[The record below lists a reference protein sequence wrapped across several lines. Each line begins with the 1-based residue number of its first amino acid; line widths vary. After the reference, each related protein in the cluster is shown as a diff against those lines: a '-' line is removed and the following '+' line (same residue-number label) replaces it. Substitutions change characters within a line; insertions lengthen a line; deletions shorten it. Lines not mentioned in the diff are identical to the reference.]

1 MKPLFYSLSL
11 VFLFSIPLIA
21 TAQSSGKDPSAAL
34 ELRSTTQG
42 FLLPRMTNM
51 EQIYNI
57 PTPALG
63 LLIYNKSNPSLEVY
77 DGARW
82 IQLGTSNSSLLAF
95 LDSDKDTGILLVD
108 DQAGNTTIRFKTAG
122 TERMSINAS
131 GTLHIKGDLKD
142 AANASGTLGQLLSST
157 TTGTAWV
164 DDVFSV
170 FDAANQ
176 TGIRLDKNLND
187 DVIRFE
193 TAGTERMSINA
204 SGTVEILGALK
215 DAADNDGTAGQLL
228 SSTGSRTV
236 WVDNPVAPT
245 AFKNNTQFSALTS
258 STVSPRDHVV
268 NTDLLTLNIRS
279 EGNDG
284 WFSLPPDAI
293 YHKGPFDDVLRVYKT
308 IVSPGTGRIWLDR
321 NIGASQRATGSTDGD
336 SYGHYFNWYSVTP
349 GGHYYKSGPGKICPT
364 GFDLPTY
371 DEWLAE
377 KNACITNAGTALSLP
392 ANGG

>member
-11 VFLFSIPLIA
+11 VFLFSMPLIA

-164 DDVFSV
+164 DNNVFSV
-170 FDAANQ
+170 FDAAGN
-176 TGIRLDKNLND
+176 TGIELNTAPEED
-187 DVIRFE
+187 FIHFK
-193 TAGTERMSINA
+193 TAGVERMSINA

-228 SSTGSRTV
+228 SSTGTSTR
-236 WVDNPVAPT
+236 WVNPTIQFKT
-245 AFKNNTQFSALTS
+245 AAEFSALNA
-258 STVSPRDHVV
+258 STTAPGEWVI
-268 NTDLLTLNIRS
+268 NTTNNTLNIRS
-279 EGNDG
+279 QDNTY
-284 WFSLPPDAI
+284 W
-293 YHKGPFDDVLRVYKT
+293 YVY
-308 IVSPGTGRIWLDR
+308 R
-321 NIGASQRATGSTDGD
+321 
-336 SYGHYFNWYSVTP
+336 
-349 GGHYYKSGPGKICPT
+349 
-364 GFDLPTY
+364 
-371 DEWLAE
+371 E
-377 KNACITNAGTALSLP
+377 
-392 ANGG
+392 

>member
-228 SSTGSRTV
+228 SSTGTSTR
-236 WVDNPVAPT
+236 WVNPTIQFKT
-245 AFKNNTQFSALTS
+245 AAEFSALNA
-258 STVSPRDHVV
+258 STTAPGEWVI
-268 NTDLLTLNIRS
+268 NTTNNTLNIRS
-279 EGNDG
+279 QDNTD
-284 WFSLPPDAI
+284 W
-293 YHKGPFDDVLRVYKT
+293 YVYRV
-308 IVSPGTGRIWLDR
+308 I
-321 NIGASQRATGSTDGD
+321 
-336 SYGHYFNWYSVTP
+336 
-349 GGHYYKSGPGKICPT
+349 
-364 GFDLPTY
+364 
-371 DEWLAE
+371 E
-377 KNACITNAGTALSLP
+377 
-392 ANGG
+392 